1 MTPLS
6 SRVFSV
12 SFFFARWTRGFFRG
26 AMACGLAAAALAASD
41 DRGDFTDHTDIG
53 VIKHPGTVAFDAARR
68 AYTVGGS
75 GVNMWAREDAF
86 HFVWKKI
93 SGDIALAAD
102 IAFVGASAE
111 PHRKACLII
120 RESLDADS
128 VYVDAALHG
137 DGLTSLQFRDAKGG
151 VTREVQTNRSSPRRL
166 RLEKIGDT
174 VYLSLAGADGELAP
188 SGCSVRV
195 PFTGEF
201 YIGLAVCAH
210 NANAFE
216 QAVFSNVE
224 FSPPSKSVTAVRS
237 SLETI
242 VIASQ
247 DRRSVYHTNELI
259 EAPNWTRDGTALYFN
274 GGGRIYRLPLA
285 GVAQPER
292 IDTGFAVK
300 CNNDHGLSPDGTQ
313 LVISDQT
320 KDNRSRIYVLPA
332 TGGTPREVTPAAPSY
347 WHGWSPDGQTL
358 AYCAQRDGKYGIF
371 TVPVAGGGE
380 RRLTITDG
388 LDDGPDYSPDGK
400 WIYFNSDRSGRMQI
414 WRMHADGTAMEQ
426 VTKDEFNNWFPHPSP
441 NGRWIA
447 FLSYAPDVKGHPADK
462 DVTLRLMPAA
472 GGEATVLVK
481 LFGGQGTINVPS
493 WSPDSRQLAYV
504 RYQPLVKK

>member
-6 SRVFSV
+6 PCVR
-12 SFFFARWTRGFFRG
+12 FFPDFLWRCVRFVGAVAASGFAAIAF
-26 AMACGLAAAALAASD
+26 AASD
-41 DRGDFTDHTDIG
+41 ELGVFTGHTDIG
-53 VIKHPGTVAFDAARR
+53 VIKHPGTVAFDAAKR

-75 GVNMWAREDAF
+75 GVNMWFKEDAF
-86 HFVWKKI
+86 HFVWKKV

-102 IAFVGASAE
+102 IDFVGLSTE

-137 DGLTSLQFRDAKGG
+137 DGLTSLQFRDTKGG
-151 VTREVQTNRSSPRRL
+151 LTREVQTNRSSPRRL

-174 VYLSLAGADGELAP
+174 VYMSLASADAPLAP

-201 YIGLAVCAH
+201 YIGLGVCAH
-210 NANAFE
+210 NANGFE
-216 QAVFSNVE
+216 RAVFSNVE
-224 FSPPSKSVTAVRS
+224 FGPPSNQVTAVRS
-237 SLETI
+237 SLETV

-259 EAPNWTRDGTALYFN
+259 EAPNWSRDGAALYFN
-274 GGGRIYRLPLA
+274 GGGRIYRLALA
-285 GVAQPER
+285 GVSQPER

-320 KDNRSRIYVLPA
+320 KDNRSRIYVLPV
-332 TGGTPREVTPAAPSY
+332 TGGTPREVIPAAPSY

-388 LDDGPDYSPDGK
+388 LDDGPDYSHDGK

-414 WRMHADGTAMEQ
+414 WRMLTDGTGLEQ
-426 VTKDEFNNWFPHPSP
+426 VTNDEFNNWFPHPSP
-441 NGRWIA
+441 NGRWIV
-447 FLSYAPDVKGHPADK
+447 FLSYAPDVKGHPPDK

-504 RYQPLVKK
+504 RYQPVVKQ